1 MSKLRRRKFNLHDKE
16 LLLAETDNVCPV
28 CGRRL
33 LDEKG
38 GKAVAQFEIAHIY
51 PHSATDQ
58 QKKVLEGINPP
69 SDIEALDNLIALC
82 RECHKRYD
90 SFTTRDDYL
99 KMATLKIER
108 RGRYEATVELSH
120 IGIEADIL
128 EVLKDLETM
137 DSKEFCALSM
147 DPVPI
152 KKKIP
157 SGPLQIKAIALATQY
172 YGFLRNQFQCMD
184 RKRMG
189 KFDMIAQQIKMA
201 ALKAGQESL
210 IQDDIFNAIVRWMFD
225 KTNASRSSCEVVVA
239 FFIQNC
245 EVFSAA
251 SQ

>member
-1 MSKLRRRKFNLHDKE
+1 MDRSRRRNFGKHDIE
-16 LLLAETDNVCPV
+16 RLLAEVSNVCPV

-33 LDEKG
+33 LDDKNG
-38 GKAVAQFEIAHIY
+38 RVIAQFEIAHIY
-51 PHSATDQ
+51 PHSATEQ
-58 QKKVLEGINPP
+58 QKIALASIAPP
-69 SDIEALDNLIALC
+69 QNIESLDNLIALC

-90 SFTTRDDYL
+90 SFTTQEDYL
-99 KMATLKIER
+99 RMSTLKMER
-108 RGRYEATVELSH
+108 RGRYEASVELSH

-128 EVLKDLETM
+128 KVLTELETI
-137 DSKEFCALSM
+137 DSAEFCDLSM

-157 SGPLQIKAIALATQY
+157 SGPLQIKTVALATQY

-189 KFDMIAQQIKMA
+189 KFEMIAQQVKIA
-201 ALKAGQESL
+201 ALKAGHESL
-210 IQDDIFNAIVRWMFD
+210 IQDDVFNAIVQWMFD
-225 KTNASRSSCEVVVA
+225 KTNASRASCEVVVA

-251 SQ
+251 SE